1 MLGCVT
7 FAEANEVFEQL
18 VMSIGGVDAL
28 GTHSAH
34 AHDWLHAPAG
44 TIAGGSSE
52 IQLNILAKRALGLPG
67 A

>member
-1 MLGCVT
+1 
-7 FAEANEVFEQL
+7 
-18 VMSIGGVDAL
+18 MSIGGVDAL
-28 GTHSAH
+28 ATHSAH